1 MIAFQSL
8 LLMMSQILSLMTPQ
22 ILSLMTPRI
31 SASVFLPVVTA
42 DNAARSIS
50 LDTVELGVKQ
60 TSLPYGADG
69 LDQNP
74 CCREADLQGKNKK
87 ESDMKNI
94 IVPKPPSIIRTKNI
108 GVKRMRK
115 AVSFKNIVDGQYF
128 DEADGTWLDNTD
140 DFVDVLKAPQKEK
153 WQVPKESILDN
164 LIALMAQIDAD

>member
-1 MIAFQSL
+1 LDEQYRDDFESDNEETTNDSVSKSVTHDVTNSITNDPTNSVPDDATKSTEET
-8 LLMMSQILSLMTPQ
+8 S
-22 ILSLMTPRI
+22 RI

-42 DNAARSIS
+42 GNAARSIS

-87 ESDMKNI
+87 ESDTKNT
-94 IVPKPPSIIRTKNI
+94 IVPKSPSIIRTKNI

-115 AVSFKNIVDGQYF
+115 AVNFKNIVDGQYF
-128 DEADGTWLDNTD
+128 DEADGT
-140 DFVDVLKAPQKEK
+140 
-153 WQVPKESILDN
+153 
-164 LIALMAQIDAD
+164 